1 MVHKLQHPNYEFN
14 LVQWNFVMANTTHY
28 TLKTRLKTVPASEDL
43 KKADPNQVRIAKQK
57 ADFVWQMN
65 LAKLKLNALKDKNKA
80 ASDALIGFHDA
91 ARKSLWHAR
100 RAG

>member
-1 MVHKLQHPNYEFN
+1 
-14 LVQWNFVMANTTHY
+14 MANTTHY

>member
-1 MVHKLQHPNYEFN
+1 
-14 LVQWNFVMANTTHY
+14 MANTTHY

-65 LAKLKLNALKDKNKA
+65 LAKLKLNALKDRIKPQAK
-80 ASDALIGFHDA
+80 LLLGFMMQHES
-91 ARKSLWHAR
+91 RSGMRGGLVK
-100 RAG
+100 